1 MSENSPGNSPHW
13 SLQPVIDWL
22 FAKGCRLDD
31 NRRFIR
37 ELGHC
42 LDRCGAGVGHLRI
55 VLQTLHPQIVG
66 VATSWTRA
74 TDSTRLVLAQ
84 RPVRESERYIG
95 SPLQQLIETRENVRQ
110 RLDQL
115 PDNAHGA
122 YRELADEG
130 FSDYLAMP
138 ILTASGYTAAFIV
151 VSEREGGF
159 HQADL
164 DKLQRL
170 RDYLVPILE
179 VQSLRHLSRAL
190 LNTYIGKRTSDK
202 VLSGMIAR
210 GDSDLIHAALWFSDL
225 RNFTEL
231 SETLDPA
238 QLIGMLND
246 YFEFVGAAAAA
257 RGGEILRFI
266 GDAMLI
272 VFPIDAH
279 QDTSLACN
287 AALDAALDARNTLA
301 SLNHRRRRQ
310 GLPAI
315 EFGVGLNV
323 GEVVYGNVG
332 SLDRLDFTVMGTAV
346 NRAARLESLT
356 RELAQPILFSHEFA
370 EHLDVP
376 LLAFENQRM
385 KGIAEAQTVYALRPD

>member
-279 QDTSLACN
+279 QDTALACN

-356 RELAQPILFSHEFA
+356 RELAQPILFSREFA

>member
-13 SLQPVIDWL
+13 SPQPLIDWL
-22 FAKGCRLDD
+22 FADGCRLDD
-31 NRRFIR
+31 NLRFIR
-37 ELGHC
+37 ELGQG

-74 TDSTRLVLAQ
+74 TDSARLVLAQ

-95 SPLQQLIETRENVRQ
+95 SPLQQLIETRQNVRQ

-115 PDNAHGA
+115 PDDAHGA

-130 FSDYLAMP
+130 FTDYLAMP
-138 ILTASGYTAAFIV
+138 ILSASGYTAAFIV
-151 VSEREGGF
+151 VSERRGGF
-159 HQADL
+159 HPADL
-164 DKLQRL
+164 DNLLRL

-231 SETLDPA
+231 SETLEPR

-279 QDTSLACN
+279 QDAALACN

-310 GLPAI
+310 GLPPI

-356 RELAQPILFSHEFA
+356 RELAQPILFSREFA
-370 EHLDVP
+370 AHLDAP